1 MNFGEA
7 LEELKQGKKIT
18 REVWRGYWE
27 LSSLES
33 TKGDAFDIIIAHLE
47 DGGVAP
53 AQAYQQDM
61 LAEDWKVVE

>member
-7 LEELKQGKKIT
+7 LEELKKGKKIT
-18 REVWRGYWE
+18 REVWGGYWE

-33 TKGDAFDIIIAHLE
+33 TKGYAFDMITARLKYE
-47 DGGVAP
+47 GVAP

-61 LAEDWKVVE
+61 LAEDWKIVD